1 MGRWRELFDVRLRR
15 ILRDSSIMLVAT
27 AVSGVLGLVQ
37 VMLVTRLL
45 GADRYGQLALI
56 IAISQSVRQFMG
68 VRIWEWAMKEFARAH
83 TLRDAAVGAAV
94 VRRGLLSSA
103 AVNLLAFV
111 IVVLAARF
119 AAGRFVK
126 DPTAWTLVIGY
137 GVVLLVSWTYDT
149 AFAVLRVAGHFRFL
163 AAQQIGMSLLRIVV
177 TGGAV
182 LMWRRLDVTIASYV
196 VVELLASLWLS
207 AMAART
213 FRRELGASFWSL
225 RRAPTPRDVTMT
237 RLVIIGSVMDTL
249 KLAATRLDI
258 LILGWWSAPVAV
270 ANYQAAWNFLDV
282 AARVT
287 QPITMVAFAD
297 LAKLGAA
304 GEGKEIVRVVG
315 KLSLFAFAVTL
326 PACVLLYLLAPWICH
341 LVYGPGFPDAAGLLQ
356 ILSFSLLWL
365 TGLWMLPSFVSIG
378 KPTWGLEVVGIMT
391 AIKLVLLAVLTPA
404 HGATGVAIANLV
416 YSLAVPLLLPLY
428 FLRIRRW
435 VLSPEF
441 RARRT
446 EEVPA

>member
-1 MGRWRELFDVRLRR
+1 MRRWRQLFDVRLRR

-45 GADRYGQLALI
+45 GAAQYGQLALI

-83 TLRDAAVGAAV
+83 TLRDAALGAAV
-94 VRRGLLSSA
+94 VRRGLASSL

-111 IVVLAARF
+111 IVAVFARF
-119 AAGRFVK
+119 AAGRFVH
-126 DPTAWTLVIGY
+126 DAGAWPLVLGY

-149 AFAVLRVAGHFRFL
+149 AFAVLRVVGRFRFL
-163 AAQQIGMSLLRIVV
+163 AAQQIAMSLLRIAV

-182 LMWRRLDVTIASYV
+182 VIWRRLDVTVLSYV
-196 VVELLASLWLS
+196 VVELIASLWLS
-207 AMAART
+207 AVAARA
-213 FRRELGASFWSL
+213 FQHDLGASFFAL
-225 RRAPTPRDVTMT
+225 RGAVATREVSMA

-258 LILGWWSAPVAV
+258 LILGWWSSPVVV
-270 ANYQAAWNFLDV
+270 ANYQAAWNFLDL

-315 KLSLFAFAVTL
+315 KLSLVAFAVTV
-326 PACVLLYLLAPWICH
+326 PVCVVLYLLAPWICH

-356 ILSFSLLWL
+356 ILAFSLLWL

-378 KPTWGLEVVGIMT
+378 KPTWGLEVVGTMT
-391 AIKLVLLAVLTPA
+391 AVKLLLLVILTPA
-404 HGATGVAIANLV
+404 HGATGVAISNLV
-416 YSLAVPLLLPLY
+416 YALLVPVLLPIY

-441 RARRT
+441 RATR
-446 EEVPA
+446 EAHA